1 MKLII
6 IAAIARNR
14 VIGKDGKL
22 PWHIPEDLARFKQLT
37 TGHTVIMGRK
47 TFDSL
52 GSPLPYRTNIVITS
66 RVINGVKSFP
76 SLEFALQALKH
87 ETEVVCRRAPID
99 DGGKRSGWR
108 HVFPALSGNSS
119 KKLSIDAAGT
129 RVGNNIHALRT
140 EVAFLSFPPKSSFS
154 ALFRKFSSS
163 FHLFFVTF
171 IKTNYAYPPHRR

>member
-37 TGHTVIMGRK
+37 TGHTVIMGRR

-52 GSPLPYRTNIVITS
+52 ENPLPYRTNIVITS

-76 SLEFALQALKH
+76 SLEFALQALKN
-87 ETEVVCRRAPID
+87 ENEVYVIG
-99 DGGKRSGWR
+99 GGKL
-108 HVFPALSGNSS
+108 FIAALPYA
-119 KKLSIDAAGT
+119 DE
-129 RVGNNIHALRT
+129 LRLT
-140 EVAFLSFPPKSSFS
+140 LVEREVDGDTYFPPYQELLHRQFQLVQEERGSGFT
-154 ALFRKFSSS
+154 FVHYVRK
-163 FHLFFVTF
+163 
-171 IKTNYAYPPHRR
+171 K